1 MPRKRKAP
9 ARDQKVSREL
19 KRAIT
24 AIKKIPVDVMLV
36 ALHRTKLIYP
46 LLSRFPEASA
56 PVSRTGKLIGK
67 WSVAGKCD
75 FYDIWDE
82 NTTGK
87 YRICNSKSGFPV
99 DIWVDGK
106 LKIMSLFQGK
116 CKDVQGKKIQVH
128 MADDHGT
135 ASGEYDNLD

>member
-1 MPRKRKAP
+1 MPRKRKEP
-9 ARDQKVSREL
+9 ARAQKVSPEL

-46 LLSRFPEASA
+46 LLSRVPEASA

-75 FYDIWDE
+75 FYDGIWDE
-82 NTTGK
+82 NTTAK
-87 YRICNSKSGFPV
+87 YRICNSKDSLFDV
-99 DIWVDGK
+99 EIYVDGRIK
-106 LKIMSLFQGK
+106 YYLTPGD

-128 MADDHGT
+128 MGDDYGL
-135 ASGEYDNLD
+135 AEGEYDNI